1 MANLDL
7 EDKCREIQ
15 TQIEEPRPSGSQPT
29 RAKKKSVL
37 HHLTLRE
44 LWGERYRQPALS
56 TQSCPLARLVP
67 HHVLQS
73 GMVFLG
79 FLSDGQWLLSYMADP
94 DRLRVLPP
102 TCCYLLQWWYFVPGR
117 PLILAREV
125 PLFGGQSLGAQ
136 LRLSITQW
144 VCNPDWVLVT
154 GYSRLEEE
162 EWHVTLV
169 TKPPRIPKGAS
180 VMDSVAHY
188 TMHASYSCPSGAQPP
203 QLLGKGRL
211 LLPMGQEL
219 LLLNV
224 DGIMGAGS
232 TAEARA
238 KQCFAAVSDQPCTAY
253 SQGRPGTS
261 HPGDTW
267 SSIGVLQPQVE
278 PVHLYIG
285 PPLKSSMQMVLDLGE
300 VADALAPR
308 LCGTH
313 GLAYEALLDYDA
325 SAAAGASD
333 GDQATLLLA
342 LLVRASRLPANN
354 EQACYIASVLL
365 HWDLKTGRHK
375 VAKLGSVNKAGVY
388 TLVDWLPSW
397 WSLPHDALCSMTNDA
412 VLQGQPLNCLR
423 YRHFCITLS

>member
-1 MANLDL
+1 M
-7 EDKCREIQ
+7 
-15 TQIEEPRPSGSQPT
+15 EEPQPSGSQPR
-29 RAKKKSVL
+29 RAKKSSVL
-37 HHLTLRE
+37 HHFTLRE
-44 LWGERYRQPALS
+44 LWGERHRRPSLS

-73 GMVFLG
+73 GAVFLG
-79 FLSDGQWLLSYMADP
+79 FLSDGQWLLSYVADP

-102 TCCYLLQWWYFVPGR
+102 TCCYLLQWWYFVPGK
-117 PLILAREV
+117 PLIMTREV

-136 LRLSITQW
+136 LRLSVSQW
-144 VCNPDWVLVT
+144 VSNPDWVLVT

-169 TKPPRIPKGAS
+169 TKPPRISKGIPP
-180 VMDSVAHY
+180 MDCGADD

-203 QLLGKGRL
+203 QLLGRGRL

-224 DGIMGAGS
+224 DGIMGADSG
-232 TAEARA
+232 AGRCGAGA
-238 KQCFAAVSDQPCTAY
+238 KQCFATIPDQSCSAS
-253 SQGRPGTS
+253 SQSRPGSS
-261 HPGDTW
+261 HPGETW
-267 SSIGVLQPQVE
+267 SSTGVLHPQVE

-285 PPLKSSMQMVLDLGE
+285 PPLKTSMQMVLDLGE

-308 LCGTH
+308 LCAEH

-333 GDQATLLLA
+333 GNQATLLLA
-342 LLVRASRLPANN
+342 LLVRASRLPANT

-365 HWDLKTGRHK
+365 HWDLNTGRHK
-375 VAKLGSVNKAGVY
+375 VAKLGSVNKAGCRWELDVVCRIY

-397 WSLPHDALCSMTNDA
+397 WSLPLDALCSMTNDA

-423 YRHFCITLS
+423 HRHFCITLN